1 MQLQD
6 LWKTVV
12 QLVTIRLTRLHIPFI
27 KPVSDI
33 HREMEWLGLQTL
45 ILVTCNTASMTLIFP
60 GDR

>member
-27 KPVSDI
+27 KPVSEI
-33 HREMEWLGLQTL
+33 HREIEWLGLQTL

>member
-12 QLVTIRLTRLHIPFI
+12 QLVTIRLARLHVPFI
-27 KPVSDI
+27 KPVYEI
-33 HREMEWLGLQTL
+33 YREIEWLGRETL
-45 ILVTCNTASMTLIFP
+45 ILVTCNTASTTLTFP